1 MTALLYGG
9 AAVGAAWLTARFLLP
24 WAAPFL
30 VALALA
36 ALLEGPVRFLIR
48 HGWPRSAAAGL
59 LSILLLGLLL
69 WAAGALAGRGI
80 AAVTGFA
87 RQTPALMN
95 SLGQGLERMEQ
106 RMLTVIDQSPEG
118 VSDYLRTA
126 MEAVGDAIYD
136 LPALL
141 SQGALDLLGRAAQ
154 SSGDVLLFAVTAGIG
169 TYFLSASFPQTLAFL
184 RAQLPDSWVQRA
196 AEMGPD
202 LKGSFGALLRA
213 QLILMTMTFFELLL
227 AFLLLRI
234 PRAAGI
240 AALTAL
246 VDALPVFGTGT
257 VLLPWAAYC
266 LLLEDLGRGVGLI
279 ICWAM
284 VNLVRT
290 SAQAKLLGDQ
300 IGLDPLA
307 SLIAIYVGWR
317 VWSVWGM
324 LVFPVLL
331 VTLRQLNDKGVLH
344 LWKSA

>member
-1 MTALLYGG
+1 MSS
-9 AAVGAAWLTARFLLP
+9 F
-24 WAAPFL
+24 
-30 VALALA
+30 
-36 ALLEGPVRFLIR
+36 
-48 HGWPRSAAAGL
+48 
-59 LSILLLGLLL
+59 
-69 WAAGALAGRGI
+69 
-80 AAVTGFA
+80 
-87 RQTPALMN
+87 
-95 SLGQGLERMEQ
+95 
-106 RMLTVIDQSPEG
+106 
-118 VSDYLRTA
+118 
-126 MEAVGDAIYD
+126 
-136 LPALL
+136 
-141 SQGALDLLGRAAQ
+141 SQFWDSQ

-169 TYFLSASFPQTLAFL
+169 TFFLSASFPRTLAFL

-213 QLILMTMTFFELLL
+213 QLILMAMTFFELLL

-234 PRAAGI
+234 PRAAGM

-324 LVFPVLL
+324 LMFPVLL
-331 VTLRQLNDKGVLH
+331 VTLRQLNDKGVLR